1 MPTLLRVDSSP
12 MFQAS
17 VSRRLVQ
24 EFVRRWEAI
33 HPGGKLIA
41 RDLTKT
47 ELAPVTAEWVGAAYT
62 PEEGR
67 SPEQRQLL
75 AVSDSLIAELEAADE
90 YVIGVP
96 MHNFSIPSTVKLWI
110 DLIARAGKTFAYVDG
125 QPKGLLQGRK
135 ATFLVA
141 SGGKYDPGT
150 ALASFNFVEPYLRT
164 VFAFL
169 GVTDTAFIK
178 AGGTAALR
186 SGGVDRAAFLQPYV
200 EAVASQV
207 AGSSN

>member
-1 MPTLLRVDSSP
+1 MV
-12 MFQAS
+12 QAS
-17 VSRRLVQ
+17 VSRCLT
-24 EFVRRWEAI
+24 EEYVRRWEAI

-47 ELAPVTAEWVGAAYT
+47 ELAPVTAQWIGAAYT

-75 AVSDSLIAELEAADE
+75 AVSDSLVAELEAADE

-110 DLIARAGKTFAYVDG
+110 DLIARAGKTFAYVGG
-125 QPKGLLQGRK
+125 QPKGLLQGKK

-169 GVTDTAFIK
+169 GVTDTTFIR

-186 SGGVDRAAFLQPYV
+186 SGGVDREAFLQPYV
-200 EAVASQV
+200 KAVASQV

>member
-17 VSRRLVQ
+17 VSRRLTE
-24 EFVRRWEAI
+24 EFVRRWEAL

-47 ELAPVTAEWVGAAYT
+47 GLAPVTAEWVRAAYT
-62 PEEGR
+62 SEESR
-67 SPEQRQLL
+67 STDERQLL

-90 YVIGVP
+90 YVIGAP

-110 DLIARAGKTFAYVDG
+110 DLIARAGKTFAYVDS
-125 QPKGLLQGRK
+125 QPKGLLQGKK

-186 SGGVDRAAFLQPYV
+186 AGSVDRAAFLQPYV